1 MHENEISSLIIGA
14 AIEVHRYFGPGLVEQ
29 VYEEALCHELHL
41 RGIPFK
47 RQQPVPI
54 KYKDVLLGSSLCL
67 DLIVSGKVIVDNKA
81 KEAIL
86 PIDKSKLLTYL
97 RLSGLKLGLLINFH
111 DNTLKTGIQ
120 RVVNGL
126 DENPLPAPGSFK
138 L

>member
-1 MHENEISSLIIGA
+1 MHENEISRLVIGA
-14 AIEVHRYFGPGLVEQ
+14 AIEVHRYFGAGLVEQ

-47 RQQPVPI
+47 RQQAVPI
-54 KYKDVLLGSSLCL
+54 RYKDVQLGSNLYL
-67 DLIVSGKVIVDNKA
+67 DLVVHDKVIVDNKA

-86 PIDKSKLLTYL
+86 PIDKTKLLTYL
-97 RLSGLKLGLLINFH
+97 RLTGLRLGLLFNFH
-111 DNTLKTGIQ
+111 DDTIKSGIQ

-126 DENPLPAPGSFK
+126 EEVPLPPPGSFK